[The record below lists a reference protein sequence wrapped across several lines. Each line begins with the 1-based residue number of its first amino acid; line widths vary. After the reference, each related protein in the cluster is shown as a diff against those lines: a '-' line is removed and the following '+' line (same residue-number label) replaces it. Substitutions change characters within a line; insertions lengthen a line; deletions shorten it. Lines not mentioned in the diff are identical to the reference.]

1 MRWSRNNPMES
12 SPSGCMAGG
21 VFDDIDKLGKMF
33 YSVVVKF
40 ANKYFK

>member
-1 MRWSRNNPMES
+1 MRWSPNNLVALP
-12 SPSGCMAGG
+12 PSGCMAGG
-21 VFDDIDKLGKMF
+21 FFDDIDKYGKMF